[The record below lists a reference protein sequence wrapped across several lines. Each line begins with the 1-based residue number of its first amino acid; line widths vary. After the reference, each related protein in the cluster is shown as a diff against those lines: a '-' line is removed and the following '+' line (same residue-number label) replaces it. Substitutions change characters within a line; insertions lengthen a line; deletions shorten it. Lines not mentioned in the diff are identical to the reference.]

1 MSKLATTILVAAL
14 CLLAAMG
21 GLLAAHTQLAH
32 EDFEE
37 NITVSKEGTTTST
50 VEIHDLAL
58 LPATSRTYT
67 VHLRC
72 KASGTYRVS
81 LAYEEKANGG
91 LKPFVNVTVK
101 AGDEIMWNG
110 TLQALLNG
118 KTIPGFSAELQ
129 AEDPFDVQ
137 VIYEMPQEVGNEAKD
152 TFADFDVHF
161 TIEKE

>member
-14 CLLAAMG
+14 CLLAVMG
-21 GLLAAHTQLAH
+21 GLLAAHVQMAH

-50 VEIHDLAL
+50 VAVHDLAL
-58 LPATSRTYT
+58 LPAASRTYT

-72 KASGTYRVS
+72 KASGTYRILLS
-81 LAYEEKANGG
+81 YEEKANGG
-91 LKPFVNVTVK
+91 LKPFVNVTVR
-101 AGDEIMWNG
+101 ADGEIVWNG
-110 TLQALLNG
+110 TLQELLDGN
-118 KTIPGFSAELQ
+118 TCPTFSGELQ
-129 AEDPFDVQ
+129 EKDSFDVQ
-137 VIYEMPQEVGNEAKD
+137 ITYDMPQEIGNEAKD

>member
-1 MSKLATTILVAAL
+1 MSKLATAGLVVAL

-21 GLLAAHTQLAH
+21 GLLAAYTQLAH

-50 VEIHDLAL
+50 VAVHDLAL
-58 LPATSRTYT
+58 LPAASRTYT

-81 LAYEEKANGG
+81 LVYEEKENGG
-91 LKPFVNVTVK
+91 LKPFVNVTLK
-101 AGDEIMWNG
+101 AKDEIVWNG
-110 TLQALLNG
+110 TLQALLDSDVNLN
-118 KTIPGFSAELQ
+118 FLAELQ
-129 AEDPFDVQ
+129 AEDAYDVQ
-137 VIYEMPQEVGNEAKD
+137 ITYDMPQEIGNEAKD